1 VVSKLRIL
9 ILSQY
14 YWPETFRITE
24 VVQALR
30 DDGCEVLVLTGQPNY
45 PKGVSFG
52 GYSWWSI
59 SREEHEGVT
68 ILRVPLIPRG
78 SGCAICMAFNYL
90 SFVLSATLFGS
101 WLVRGFSIDLI
112 LVFAPSPIF
121 QAIPAIWLAKL
132 KKASLVTWVQDL
144 WPESLMD
151 TGYVHNPRI
160 LAMVSGVVRWI
171 YRKNNLLL
179 VPSQAFIDPVKD
191 MSRGVPVLYHPNPG
205 DFAFS
210 EPLKNQDCPI
220 KFGSGFNVVFTGNLG
235 TVQSLK
241 TILDSAEI
249 LLAESEIK
257 IYLIGSGS
265 QVDWV
270 RSEISSRNLTNVE
283 LPGHFDLID
292 MPSIMSQASALL
304 VSLTRSHIMS
314 KTVPSKV
321 QAYLA
326 SGKPIIASL
335 DGEGARIISEAGAGL
350 ISNAEDAKGL
360 AWSIISLR
368 NMSVKE
374 REVMGHN
381 ARDYYAANYEP
392 RFLSHKLKGLLYSS
406 HEDFQ

>member
-1 VVSKLRIL
+1 MTPRLRIL

-30 DDGCEVLVLTGQPNY
+30 DEGCEVLVLTGQPNY
-45 PKGVSFG
+45 PKGVSFK

-59 SREEHEGVT
+59 GREEHEHVT

-78 SGCAICMAFNYL
+78 RNCAICMACNYL
-90 SFVLSATLFGS
+90 SFVLSAAVFGPWLLRGLLFDS
-101 WLVRGFSIDLI
+101 V

-121 QAIPAIWLAKL
+121 QVIPAIWLAKL
-132 KKASLVTWVQDL
+132 KKASLATWIQDL
-144 WPESLMD
+144 WPESLAD
-151 TGYVHNPRI
+151 TGYVRNPRI

-179 VPSQAFIDPVKD
+179 VSSKAFIDPVKG
-191 MSRGVPVLYHPNPG
+191 MSGGVPVLYHPNPG

-210 EPLKNQDCPI
+210 GPPKEQDCPI

-235 TVQSLK
+235 TVQALG
-241 TILDSAEI
+241 TILDSAEM
-249 LLAESEIK
+249 LLSESEIRF
-257 IYLIGSGS
+257 YLVGEGS
-265 QVDWV
+265 QVDWL

-283 LPGHFDLID
+283 LPGRVDLID
-292 MPSIMSQASALL
+292 MPLIMSQASALL
-304 VSLTRSHIMS
+304 VSLVRSQIMS

-350 ISNAEDAKGL
+350 VSHAEDAKGL
-360 AWSIISLR
+360 AQSITSLR
-368 NMSVKE
+368 NMSPVE
-374 REVMGHN
+374 REVIGNN
-381 ARDYYAANYEP
+381 ARAYYVANYDP
-392 RFLSHKLKGLLYSS
+392 RFLSDKLKGLLHFS
-406 HEDFQ
+406 HGDFR

>member
-1 VVSKLRIL
+1 VTSKLRIL

-24 VVQALR
+24 VAQALR
-30 DDGCEVLVLTGQPNY
+30 DEGCEVLVLTGQPNY
-45 PKGVSFG
+45 PKGVSFK

-78 SGCAICMAFNYL
+78 SGCAICIAFNYL
-90 SFVLSATLFGS
+90 SFVLSATVFGS
-101 WLVRGFSIDLI
+101 WLLRGFSTDLI

-160 LAMVSGVVRWI
+160 IAIVSGFVRWI
-171 YRKNNLLL
+171 YQKNNLLL
-179 VPSQAFIDPVKD
+179 VPSQAFIDPVKR
-191 MSRGVPVLYHPNPG
+191 MSGNVPVVYHPNPG

-220 KFGSGFNVVFTGNLG
+220 EFTGGFNVVFTGNLG
-235 TVQSLK
+235 KVQALK

-249 LLAESEIK
+249 LLEESDIK
-257 IYLIGSGS
+257 IYLIGGGS

-270 RSEISSRNLTNVE
+270 RSEIFSRNLINVE
-283 LPGHFDLID
+283 LPGRFDLID
-292 MPSIMSQASALL
+292 MPLVMSKASALL
-304 VSLTRSHIMS
+304 VSLMRSQIMS

-350 ISNAEDAKGL
+350 ICDAEDAKGL
-360 AWSIISLR
+360 ARSIISLR
-368 NMSVKE
+368 NMSTKE
-374 REVMGHN
+374 REFMGQN
-381 ARDYYAANYEP
+381 ARDYYEANYEP
-392 RFLSHKLKGLLYSS
+392 RFLGHKMKELLHSSHK
-406 HEDFQ
+406 DFR